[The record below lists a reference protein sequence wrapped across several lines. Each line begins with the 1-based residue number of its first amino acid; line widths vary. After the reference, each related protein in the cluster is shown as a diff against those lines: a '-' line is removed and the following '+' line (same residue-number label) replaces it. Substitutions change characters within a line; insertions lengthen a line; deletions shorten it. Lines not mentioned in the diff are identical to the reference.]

1 MKVKENGKIT
11 MSENHIEVN
20 FDEFKF
26 SIKQSKLSEEE
37 LSRSR
42 EETNRHKTLS
52 NYVESSGEWWKIWEE
67 DNVLKWLKDIGLF
80 DSAQNAISIL
90 KDIFT
95 SQWFK
100 TVKVHP
106 MKYWLLTPGLVSL
119 SEMIRLASAI
129 KVLSPLNDDDIEK
142 LRSNENFIG
151 KAYELEIIAF
161 LKRNYGQVSRESE
174 LSQKHIKKPDAK
186 VNDFYVEIKTL
197 QTSKKEKEFRGALKE
212 IYEEIDKL
220 SKDKKGVILCTI
232 DLGALTTLNELEQKK
247 KIAVKLLN
255 SIRIDEEKMLET
267 ILSENDVKIHIK
279 YVPHPQIKVMNIQ
292 FTDYTLSG
300 LIELDRIAIKIIEAA
315 EKYFDYAPLV
325 LIIQPSTPL
334 IFLTLPPINEKLQEL
349 WARPLF
355 SFALSQQPKTNI
367 IKELWIDLTSM
378 DTDCLIKCLSNPA
391 SSLERFFVKLPN
403 PFYAVKNNN
412 KNG

>member
-1 MKVKENGKIT
+1 MP
-11 MSENHIEVN
+11 ENHIEVN
-20 FDEFKF
+20 FGEFKF
-26 SIKQSKLSEEE
+26 GIKQSKLSEEE

-42 EETNRHKTLS
+42 EETNRYKALYD
-52 NYVESSGEWWKIWEE
+52 YVESSGEWWKIWEE
-67 DNVLKWLKDIGLF
+67 DKVLKWLKEISLL

-95 SQWFK
+95 PQWFK

-106 MKYWLLTPGLVSL
+106 MKYWLLTPGLFSL

-129 KVLSPLNDDDIEK
+129 KVLYPLNDDDIEK

-161 LKRNYGQVSRESE
+161 LKLNYGQVLRESE
-174 LSQKHIKKPDAK
+174 HSQKHIKKPDAK

-197 QTSKKEKEFRGALKE
+197 QTSEKEKDFREALKE
-212 IYEEIDKL
+212 IYEAIDKL

-232 DLGALTTLNELEQKK
+232 DLGAITTLNESEQKI

-255 SIRIDEEKMLET
+255 SIRIDEEKILET

-279 YVPHPQIKVMNIQ
+279 YVPHPQIKAMNIQ
-292 FTDYTLSG
+292 FTNCYFPG
-300 LIELDRIAIKIIEAA
+300 LVELRRIAMKIIEAA
-315 EKYFDYAPLV
+315 EKYFDYTPLV

-334 IFLTLPPINEKLQEL
+334 IFLTFSIDEKLKEL
-349 WARPLF
+349 CARLLF
-355 SFALSQQPKTNI
+355 SLALSLQPKVKPKVKI

-378 DTDCLIKCLSNPA
+378 DVDLLKKCLSNPA
-391 SSLERFFVKLPN
+391 SSLVRFFIKLPN
-403 PFYAVKNNN
+403 PFYAVRDR